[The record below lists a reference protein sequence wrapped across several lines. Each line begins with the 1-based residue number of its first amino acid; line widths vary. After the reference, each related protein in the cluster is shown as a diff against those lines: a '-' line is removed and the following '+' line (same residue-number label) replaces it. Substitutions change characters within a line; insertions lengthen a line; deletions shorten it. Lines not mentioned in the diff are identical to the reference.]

1 MREDRRKKVRQNK
14 QRALIVTGCAS
25 AVLVLFSAFLP
36 KPGSDSKLQDQTEPV
51 SAAPTEAATE
61 EQKPYMI
68 QNVKVIPQE
77 DLKAGCETY
86 ACTMLLNILGFDVD
100 EYTIADNY
108 LNCKYVITGDEGEKY
123 GPDMY
128 SAFAGTAYA
137 GWGVYAPSM
146 AKSMNQYLKDQN
158 SSLHAYNSENI
169 PLESL
174 CSEYVSHGVPVMVWA
189 TTDMEEPY
197 VFDTWTV
204 NYVDENARTKEG
216 DTFSWYMHEH
226 CLVLIGYDSK
236 SYYFADSSAKKISVF
251 DKELTDKRYKQ
262 MGSQSIVVK

>member
-1 MREDRRKKVRQNK
+1 MIEDRRKKVRQNK
-14 QRALIVTGCAS
+14 QRALMVTGCAS

-36 KPGSDSKLQDQTEPV
+36 KPGSDSKPQDQTEPV

-128 SAFAGTAYA
+128 SAFAGSAYA

-146 AKSMNQYLKDQN
+146 AKSMNNYLKDQKSDLKAYPMEN
-158 SSLHAYNSENI
+158 VSLEEI
-169 PLESL
+169 
-174 CSEYVSHGVPVMVWA
+174 CKEYTSKKIPVMVWA
-189 TTDMEEPY
+189 TTDMDEPY
-197 VFDTWTV
+197 VYDTWIV
-204 NYVDENARTKEG
+204 NYVDENAKTKIG

-226 CLVLIGYDSK
+226 CLTLIGYDK
-236 SYYFADSSAKKISVF
+236 DNYYFADSAAGDISVF
-251 DKELTDKRYKQ
+251 KKDLVAKRYEQ
-262 MGSQSIVVK
+262 MGKQAIVVK